1 MMNPYRVLIADDHPM
16 ARMAIR
22 SLLEQDSSFC
32 VVGEAADGEEAFH
45 LCAQLQPDLLLMDIN
60 MPKCSGLEATREV
73 KKAHPHI
80 KIVILSVS
88 DDVTDLI
95 TAIQFGAQGYLLKN
109 LEPDDWI
116 AYLHALLTEDHEISR
131 DLAARLLF
139 RFRREAGTDET
150 RPDVLTPRE
159 KEILMCVGA
168 GKTNREISDLLVI
181 AENTVKNH
189 MKNILEKLQLSNRV
203 QLAAYAVRH
212 NLVHPRSGGAGK

>member
-1 MMNPYRVLIADDHPM
+1 MKKYRVLIADDHPM

-22 SLLEQDSSFC
+22 SLLEQDPSFC
-32 VVGEAADGEEAFH
+32 VIGEATNGEEAH
-45 LCAQLQPDLLLMDIN
+45 KLCGELQPDLVLMDIN
-60 MPKCSGLEATREV
+60 MPKWSGLEATREV

-88 DDVTDLI
+88 DDVADLI

-116 AYLHALLTEDHEISR
+116 AYLRALLDEDSDVSR
-131 DLAARLLF
+131 EMATRLIHH
-139 RFRREAGTDET
+139 FRREDHTDE
-150 RPDVLTPRE
+150 PGLDVLTPRE
-159 KEILMCVGA
+159 KEILLYVGA
-168 GKTNREISDLLVI
+168 GKTNREISDELII

-189 MKNILEKLQLSNRV
+189 IKNILEKLQLANRV

-212 NLVHPRSGGAGK
+212 HLLKK